1 MEQKPVRLLKR
12 TSLFEAD
19 LVCGILQQEGIP
31 CYRKEM
37 GAGEMYCGG
46 AIAGADLYVPESEFE
61 RADEIVQS
69 ILNAEPMIDEE

>member
-37 GAGEMYCGG
+37 GAGAMYCGG